1 MDVKYRPEPWQDMG
15 DGMNRITK
23 DALMKL
29 REANELLKRIDG
41 RIRDLDSDG
50 SIHFNPKDQSQKI
63 GELLDSYSTLQKYC
77 GEAGRVVSEHI
88 DKPFLVEMDKFA
100 QKMRDTSILSF
111 ETNNRIGSTT
121 TTVLPD
127 AHAGYGSMP
136 QTIQTKKDKIT
147 VEDIFKDSPAFDNV
161 LRGEYKE
168 LKKQNPD
175 AKLNYE
181 EYKKVVPSTRG
192 FEYKSIED
200 EQKKLEMIRDI
211 AIGGGIIIATIL
223 CPPLGAAAAVVYGAV
238 QIKSGIDGEDWGTH
252 RKLSQEERVG
262 NVIFGGLDAIPVVG
276 VVGKGVKAFKGM
288 SELAD
293 LAKLLKFKEGMPGF
307 NPNLGKNV
315 VQSLRD
321 NKAIMLDR
329 LKLVSLKMDKSGN
342 KKVYQLGEKI
352 AKSIDDRTAKSASFE
367 VDGNGLLISKQGGTD
382 FQSWVNKHHTASN
395 KIIDDEIKGVEAS
408 LTKKNILPNE
418 KLADQELMLKNSE
431 EILNDVRL
439 NEESIAWFSNALKN
453 EKIHPNDWKGKLS
466 CVSGDG
472 KHLTERELKY
482 INQELKKGH
491 DVDLDQIK
499 SLREQASQ
507 IADDYAIKIRSDEK
521 WTQLTKEHAVSKQP
535 STILGH
541 ELENA
546 GITRPPRHEAHHII
560 PNKQGGLRK
569 YIEKYGIDVNSA
581 SNGVFLPQNYHPNWP
596 GQITHSA
603 RNNLNE
609 KGDMMFRHGDQYIR
623 YLSEKLKTIDRLPI
637 SHQLKREEIL
647 KFIENTR
654 NNLLTGKIEFLY
666 KD

>member
-23 DALMKL
+23 DALIKL
-29 REANELLKRIDG
+29 RDANESLKKIDG

-77 GEAGRVVSEHI
+77 GEAGRLVSEHI

-127 AHAGYGSMP
+127 AHAGYGSVP
-136 QTIQTKKDKIT
+136 QTIKTKKDKIT

-211 AIGGGIIIATIL
+211 GIGVGIIITTIL

-276 VVGKGVKAFKGM
+276 VVGKGVKAFKGT

-315 VQSLRD
+315 VQSLKE
-321 NKAIMLDR
+321 NKTLKNALDAMKNTNIPVAVR
-329 LKLVSLKMDKSGN
+329 VADTGMGVKLPYIEYSTVGEVAGKFSKASTAAKDDA
-342 KKVYQLGEKI
+342 YQLAKGTGEGSKI
-352 AKSIDDRTAKSASFE
+352 ENISKLTTEDIPTAKSGKFNDFFNSLSSAE
-367 VDGNGLLISKQGGTD
+367 LDGLWKDKKIRKKIERQLREPGGLHEWHLVSRAPQFKFWDISAEKIKDLRTAISDVKFVNPKGVHGGLGSTKAH
-382 FQSWVNKHHTASN
+382 NELLA
-395 KIIDDEIKGVEAS
+395 IIDTS
-408 LTKKNILPNE
+408 
-418 KLADQELMLKNSE
+418 
-431 EILNDVRL
+431 NDYNTFIRRL
-439 NEESIAWFSNALKN
+439 NNWAYYRLEGGIS
-453 EKIHPNDWKGKLS
+453 
-466 CVSGDG
+466 
-472 KHLTERELKY
+472 
-482 INQELKKGH
+482 
-491 DVDLDQIK
+491 
-499 SLREQASQ
+499 SLPE
-507 IADDYAIKIRSDEK
+507 
-521 WTQLTKEHAVSKQP
+521 
-535 STILGH
+535 
-541 ELENA
+541 
-546 GITRPPRHEAHHII
+546 
-560 PNKQGGLRK
+560 GLR
-569 YIEKYGIDVNSA
+569 
-581 SNGVFLPQNYHPNWP
+581 
-596 GQITHSA
+596 
-603 RNNLNE
+603 
-609 KGDMMFRHGDQYIR
+609 
-623 YLSEKLKTIDRLPI
+623 LK
-637 SHQLKREEIL
+637 
-647 KFIENTR
+647 
-654 NNLLTGKIEFLY
+654 
-666 KD
+666 

>member
-127 AHAGYGSMP
+127 AHAGYGSVP

-161 LRGEYKE
+161 LRAEYKE

-200 EQKKLEMIRDI
+200 EQKKLETIRDL

-276 VVGKGVKAFKGM
+276 VVGKGVKAFKGT

-315 VQSLRD
+315 VQSLKE
-321 NKAIMLDR
+321 NKTLKNALDAMKNTPIPVAVR
-329 LKLVSLKMDKSGN
+329 MVDTGIGVKLPYIESSTVGEVAGKFSKASTAAQDDA
-342 KKVYQLGEKI
+342 YQLAKGTGKVSNSGESLSRIEYLRNKYGRFTHQELNDRINLRDAVAKEVERLNNLGLSNREMGPAVAGTFDKTTGKYYFGINNTLGKI
-352 AKSIDDRTAKSASFE
+352 PE
-367 VDGNGLLISKQGGTD
+367 ELHPLIEQRIT
-382 FQSWVNKHHTASN
+382 NMP
-395 KIIDDEIKGVEAS
+395 
-408 LTKKNILPNE
+408 KNIKEGYTFTYGEGSHAEVYSLNQAL
-418 KLADQELMLKNSE
+418 LANS
-431 EILNDVRL
+431 
-439 NEESIAWFSNALKN
+439 
-453 EKIHPNDWKGKLS
+453 
-466 CVSGDG
+466 
-472 KHLTERELKY
+472 
-482 INQELKKGH
+482 
-491 DVDLDQIK
+491 
-499 SLREQASQ
+499 QA
-507 IADDYAIKIRSDEK
+507 
-521 WTQLTKEHAVSKQP
+521 
-535 STILGH
+535 
-541 ELENA
+541 
-546 GITRPPRHEAHHII
+546 
-560 PNKQGGLRK
+560 
-569 YIEKYGIDVNSA
+569 SA
-581 SNGVFLPQNYHPNWP
+581 SNF
-596 GQITHSA
+596 ITHVVRSG
-603 RNNLNE
+603 
-609 KGDMMFRHGDQYIR
+609 K
-623 YLSEKLKTIDRLPI
+623 KLKPAGMMMPTCP
-637 SHQLKREEIL
+637 HCN
-647 KFIENTR
+647 FITEGFEFSSEVKKI
-654 NNLLTGKIEFLY
+654 GKSN
-666 KD
+666 

>member
-29 REANELLKRIDG
+29 RDANESLKRIDG

-63 GELLDSYSTLQKYC
+63 GELLESYSTLQKYC

-111 ETNNRIGSTT
+111 TTNNRIGSTT

-127 AHAGYGSMP
+127 AHAGYGSVP

-161 LRGEYKE
+161 LKAEYKE

-175 AKLNYE
+175 AKLDYE

-262 NVIFGGLDAIPVVG
+262 NIIFGGLDAIPVVG
-276 VVGKGVKAFKGM
+276 AVGKGVKAFKGTN
-288 SELAD
+288 ELAD
-293 LAKLLKFKEGMPGF
+293 LAKLLKFKEGIPGF

-315 VQSLRD
+315 VQSLKE
-321 NKAIMLDR
+321 NKTLKNALDAMKNTPIPVAVR
-329 LKLVSLKMDKSGN
+329 MVDTGIGVKLPYIESSTVGEVAGKFSKASTAAKDDA
-342 KKVYQLGEKI
+342 YQL
-352 AKSIDDRTAKSASFE
+352 AKGT
-367 VDGNGLLISKQGGTD
+367 GNS
-382 FQSWVNKHHTASN
+382 SNVNPN
-395 KIIDDEIKGVEAS
+395 KIKLTQEREKYYRKKIDEAKARGDYKAADDIRYDRHCEETKQPLERKDWDARTENLRKSQERGREEEIKGRKALGEHLDRQLEDNNAGEVVTYTS
-408 LTKKNILPNE
+408 
-418 KLADQELMLKNSE
+418 SE
-431 EILNDVRL
+431 
-439 NEESIAWFSNALKN
+439 
-453 EKIHPNDWKGKLS
+453 G
-466 CVSGDG
+466 
-472 KHLTERELKY
+472 HLTRPDSIGRNDKGEIDLVHDHKHKMGEKEQTIHNDRQMRAEREMLEDKNGSHVVT
-482 INQELKKGH
+482 ISSDKPDLNGIPPKPRPSGPLGKDS
-491 DVDLDQIK
+491 DVYYTDPNSGK
-499 SLREQASQ
+499 VTH
-507 IADDYAIKIRSDEK
+507 K
-521 WTQLTKEHAVSKQP
+521 W
-535 STILGH
+535 
-541 ELENA
+541 ENN
-546 GITRPPRHEAHHII
+546 T
-560 PNKQGGLRK
+560 
-569 YIEKYGIDVNSA
+569 
-581 SNGVFLPQNYHPNWP
+581 
-596 GQITHSA
+596 
-603 RNNLNE
+603 
-609 KGDMMFRHGDQYIR
+609 
-623 YLSEKLKTIDRLPI
+623 RLPGGGRWKK
-637 SHQLKREEIL
+637 L
-647 KFIENTR
+647 
-654 NNLLTGKIEFLY
+654 
-666 KD
+666 

>member
-1 MDVKYRPEPWQDMG
+1 MDVKYRPEPWQNMG

-29 REANELLKRIDG
+29 RDANESLKRIDG

-50 SIHFNPKDQSQKI
+50 SIHFSPKDQSQKI

-77 GEAGRVVSEHI
+77 GEAGRLVSEHI

-127 AHAGYGSMP
+127 EHAGYGSVP

-161 LRGEYKE
+161 LKAEYKE

-211 AIGGGIIIATIL
+211 GIGAGIIITTIL

-262 NVIFGGLDAIPVVG
+262 NIIFGGLDAIPVVG
-276 VVGKGVKAFKGM
+276 AVGKGVKAFKGT

-315 VQSLRD
+315 VQSLKE
-321 NKAIMLDR
+321 NKTLKNALDAMKNTPIPVAVR
-329 LKLVSLKMDKSGN
+329 TVDTGIGMKLPYIESSTVGEVAGKFSKASTAAKDDA
-342 KKVYQLGEKI
+342 YQLAKGTGNTVHRSEIDEVIKNNYDKDGNLINRSIVPKGYNSVEDFLKQVDDTTIKEFGYDSVEEFKEVVGYVDEYLNASPKNNILNKSLAGGTHVKGVDYDVLGFPIFKGDAVKFQTRLDKGMFI
-352 AKSIDDRTAKSASFE
+352 ASDDRQFKFC
-367 VDGNGLLISKQGGTD
+367 
-382 FQSWVNKHHTASN
+382 
-395 KIIDDEIKGVEAS
+395 
-408 LTKKNILPNE
+408 TK
-418 KLADQELMLKNSE
+418 
-431 EILNDVRL
+431 
-439 NEESIAWFSNALKN
+439 ALK
-453 EKIHPNDWKGKLS
+453 E
-466 CVSGDG
+466 
-472 KHLTERELKY
+472 
-482 INQELKKGH
+482 
-491 DVDLDQIK
+491 
-499 SLREQASQ
+499 
-507 IADDYAIKIRSDEK
+507 AI
-521 WTQLTKEHAVSKQP
+521 
-535 STILGH
+535 
-541 ELENA
+541 
-546 GITRPPRHEAHHII
+546 
-560 PNKQGGLRK
+560 
-569 YIEKYGIDVNSA
+569 
-581 SNGVFLPQNYHPNWP
+581 
-596 GQITHSA
+596 
-603 RNNLNE
+603 E
-609 KGDMMFRHGDQYIR
+609 KGDIPKEIFTEKQLRDIYNEEARIKGLTWHHHQVPGKMQLVVSKTHKVNHLGGNALWGDGIR
-623 YLSEKLKTIDRLPI
+623 
-637 SHQLKREEIL
+637 
-647 KFIENTR
+647 
-654 NNLLTGKIEFLY
+654 
-666 KD
+666 

>member
-29 REANELLKRIDG
+29 RDANELLKRIDG
-41 RIRDLDSDG
+41 RIRDSDSDG

-127 AHAGYGSMP
+127 AHAGYGSIP

-211 AIGGGIIIATIL
+211 GIGVGIIITTIL

-262 NVIFGGLDAIPVVG
+262 NIIFGGLDAIPVVG
-276 VVGKGVKAFKGM
+276 AVGKGVKAFKDT

-315 VQSLRD
+315 VQSLKE
-321 NKAIMLDR
+321 NKTLKNALDAMKNTNIPVAVR
-329 LKLVSLKMDKSGN
+329 VADTGMGVKLPYIEYSTVGEVTGKFSKASTAAKDDA
-342 KKVYQLGEKI
+342 YQL
-352 AKSIDDRTAKSASFE
+352 AKGSGGSGVSKEDSVAKGTGNRSKTASEVNLNNIDDFI
-367 VDGNGLLISKQGGTD
+367 NGTKN
-382 FQSWVNKHHTASN
+382 F
-395 KIIDDEIKGVEAS
+395 DDV
-408 LTKKNILPNE
+408 L
-418 KLADQELMLKNSE
+418 
-431 EILNDVRL
+431 
-439 NEESIAWFSNALKN
+439 
-453 EKIHPNDWKGKLS
+453 
-466 CVSGDG
+466 
-472 KHLTERELKY
+472 
-482 INQELKKGH
+482 
-491 DVDLDQIK
+491 
-499 SLREQASQ
+499 
-507 IADDYAIKIRSDEK
+507 DDYARHYIEVIDIKNWSWANNIKGGNKLTSNKRKMIKQRAEELDLIPKVEVKKVEGMRYGFADFEGLGLVVHKDELPKDLWLKRDVEQFDWLNNRLPEDIRAMVENGSYTWHHTEVPGEM
-521 WTQLTKEHAVSKQP
+521 QLVPYGIH
-535 STILGH
+535 
-541 ELENA
+541 
-546 GITRPPRHEAHHII
+546 GITVHNGGRTKGMWSDAPR
-560 PNKQGGLRK
+560 
-569 YIEKYGIDVNSA
+569 
-581 SNGVFLPQNYHPNWP
+581 
-596 GQITHSA
+596 
-603 RNNLNE
+603 
-609 KGDMMFRHGDQYIR
+609 
-623 YLSEKLKTIDRLPI
+623 
-637 SHQLKREEIL
+637 
-647 KFIENTR
+647 
-654 NNLLTGKIEFLY
+654 
-666 KD
+666 

>member
-1 MDVKYRPEPWQDMG
+1 MDVKYRPEPWQNMG

-29 REANELLKRIDG
+29 RDANESLKRIDG

-50 SIHFNPKDQSQKI
+50 SIHFSPKDQSQKI

-77 GEAGRVVSEHI
+77 GEAGRLVSEHI

-127 AHAGYGSMP
+127 AHAGYGSVP

-161 LRGEYKE
+161 LKAEYKE

-211 AIGGGIIIATIL
+211 GIGAGIIITTIL

-262 NVIFGGLDAIPVVG
+262 NIIFGGLDAIPVVG
-276 VVGKGVKAFKGM
+276 AVGKGVKAFKGT

-293 LAKLLKFKEGMPGF
+293 LAKLLKFKEGIPGF

-315 VQSLRD
+315 VQSLKENNLLKNLKIQGWKTVDKINDADYFIKGLVAKGVDSVSPIFKGVEIMPDGSVVRSGTNYSGKFQEAHD
-321 NKAIMLDR
+321 ASKASIQSRISNLE
-329 LKLVSLKMDKSGN
+329 SGGV
-342 KKVYQLGEKI
+342 KGTGETPKGYYQDVNGKWH
-352 AKSIDDRTAKSASFE
+352 RP
-367 VDGNGLLISKQGGTD
+367 DGGY
-382 FQSWVNKHHTASN
+382 ASN
-395 KIIDDEIKGVEAS
+395 KEVGLPEPSGITKRLEYMGNTPGKGSKTGKEVMERMENEIPPKIRTTRDGEIEFMASDNKWYPIDQADMAH
-408 LTKKNILPNE
+408 LTDAVSWWNSTGRYYGAKSPE
-418 KLADQELMLKNSE
+418 VREWMLDSNNYV
-431 EILNDVRL
+431 LDHYRL
-439 NEESIAWFSNALKN
+439 NRSAGAKLN
-453 EKIHPNDWKGKLS
+453 ETYLS
-466 CVSGDG
+466 
-472 KHLTERELKY
+472 
-482 INQELKKGH
+482 
-491 DVDLDQIK
+491 
-499 SLREQASQ
+499 
-507 IADDYAIKIRSDEK
+507 
-521 WTQLTKEHAVSKQP
+521 
-535 STILGH
+535 
-541 ELENA
+541 
-546 GITRPPRHEAHHII
+546 
-560 PNKQGGLRK
+560 PNK
-569 YIEKYGIDVNSA
+569 
-581 SNGVFLPQNYHPNWP
+581 
-596 GQITHSA
+596 
-603 RNNLNE
+603 
-609 KGDMMFRHGDQYIR
+609 
-623 YLSEKLKTIDRLPI
+623 
-637 SHQLKREEIL
+637 
-647 KFIENTR
+647 
-654 NNLLTGKIEFLY
+654 
-666 KD
+666 

>member
-23 DALMKL
+23 DALIKL
-29 REANELLKRIDG
+29 RDVNESLKKIDG

-127 AHAGYGSMP
+127 AHAGYGSIP

-200 EQKKLEMIRDI
+200 EQKKLEIIRDI

-276 VVGKGVKAFKGM
+276 LLGKGVKAFKGT

-315 VQSLRD
+315 VQSLKENKTLKNALDAMKNTPIPVAVRVADTEMGVKLPYIEYSTVGEVTGKFSKASTAAKDDAYQLAKGTGEVSNSSENLSRIEYLRNKYGRFTPQELNHRINLRGAVEKEVERLNTLGLTKNEMGPAVAGTFDKTTGKYYFGINNTDGDIPVTLHPIIRD
-321 NKAIMLDR
+321 RIYNMPSSVRDGYKFTYGAGSHAEVYSLNQALLANPNAQPTDFITHVVR
-329 LKLVSLKMDKSGN
+329 SGKKLKPAGMMMPTCPHCNFITEGFEFSSEV
-342 KKVYQLGEKI
+342 KKV
-352 AKSIDDRTAKSASFE
+352 
-367 VDGNGLLISKQGGTD
+367 
-382 FQSWVNKHHTASN
+382 
-395 KIIDDEIKGVEAS
+395 
-408 LTKKNILPNE
+408 
-418 KLADQELMLKNSE
+418 
-431 EILNDVRL
+431 
-439 NEESIAWFSNALKN
+439 
-453 EKIHPNDWKGKLS
+453 GK
-466 CVSGDG
+466 
-472 KHLTERELKY
+472 
-482 INQELKKGH
+482 
-491 DVDLDQIK
+491 
-499 SLREQASQ
+499 
-507 IADDYAIKIRSDEK
+507 
-521 WTQLTKEHAVSKQP
+521 
-535 STILGH
+535 
-541 ELENA
+541 
-546 GITRPPRHEAHHII
+546 
-560 PNKQGGLRK
+560 
-569 YIEKYGIDVNSA
+569 
-581 SNGVFLPQNYHPNWP
+581 
-596 GQITHSA
+596 
-603 RNNLNE
+603 
-609 KGDMMFRHGDQYIR
+609 
-623 YLSEKLKTIDRLPI
+623 
-637 SHQLKREEIL
+637 
-647 KFIENTR
+647 
-654 NNLLTGKIEFLY
+654 
-666 KD
+666 